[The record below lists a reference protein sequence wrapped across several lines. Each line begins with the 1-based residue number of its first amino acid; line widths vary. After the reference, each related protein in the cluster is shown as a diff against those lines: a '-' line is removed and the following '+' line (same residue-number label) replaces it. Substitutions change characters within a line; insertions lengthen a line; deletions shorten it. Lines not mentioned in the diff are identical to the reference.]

1 MFAQL
6 LERKN
11 VSNTF
16 VTVVA
21 VACICARTF
30 AVTCCFKKNAE
41 NMFHA
46 ETKIL
51 SLPLRVIVR
60 VDVQQIILPI
70 VEMVVVPVDIA
81 VC

>member
-1 MFAQL
+1 MIVIGQEPLRL
-6 LERKN
+6 LVKYL
-11 VSNTF
+11 
-16 VTVVA
+16 
-21 VACICARTF
+21 
-30 AVTCCFKKNAE
+30 KKKLLK

-70 VEMVVVPVDIA
+70 VEMVVQMDVA
-81 VC
+81 VFR